1 MSQSCVISL
10 YVFVGA
16 SESPARKSIVMEKKS
31 KMGMWWMLMVV
42 IMMALGF
49 SARAAKKETKQNG
62 RVVAYVTSWSGVL
75 PDPFA
80 MTNINY
86 AFGHVNDTFDGV
98 RIDNPERLSRMAKL
112 KKDNPKLEVQLSI
125 GGWGSGNFSEMAA
138 DPKLRKKFA
147 KDCKRIVKEYGLD
160 GIDIDW
166 EYPGSGAAG
175 ISSSPD
181 DKENF
186 TLLMKDLRKALGKGN
201 LLTMASISSAAFVDF
216 PAIMKYLDFVNIMA
230 YDMASPPKHHSPLHS
245 SETLGR
251 HSAESAVEAHIKA
264 GVPASKLILGIPFY
278 GRGNGPYSNFT
289 DYRRLQI
296 ADGCTECW
304 DSIACAPYI
313 ADSEGKLVLGYENPQ
328 SIGLKCDFIR
338 EKGLLG
344 AMYWDYAGDSETGEL
359 RKAVADGILQ

>member
-1 MSQSCVISL
+1 MVM
-10 YVFVGA
+10 
-16 SESPARKSIVMEKKS
+16 IVM
-31 KMGMWWMLMVV
+31 
-42 IMMALGF
+42 AFGF
-49 SARAAKKETKQNG
+49 NAHAAKKDAKKQR
-62 RVVAYVTSWSGVL
+62 RVVAYVTSWSSVT

-98 RIDNPERLSRMAKL
+98 RIDNPERLRRIVNL
-112 KKDNPKLEVQLSI
+112 KKENPGLEVLLSI

-147 KDCKRIVKEYGLD
+147 KDCRRIVDEYGLD

-166 EYPGSGAAG
+166 EYPTSSAAG
-175 ISSSPD
+175 ISSSAD
-181 DKENF
+181 DTANF
-186 TLLMKDLRKALGKGN
+186 TMLMKDLRKALPKKA

-251 HSAESAVEAHIKA
+251 HSAESAVDAHLRA
-264 GVPASKLILGIPFY
+264 GVPAEKLTLGLPFY

-289 DYRRLQI
+289 DYRRLKI
-296 ADGCTECW
+296 AEGCEERW
-304 DSIACAPYI
+304 DSIASAPYI
-313 ADSEGKLVLGYENPQ
+313 VDSEGKLVLGYENPR
-328 SIGLKCDFIR
+328 SIAMKCDFIR

-344 AMYWDYAGDSETGEL
+344 AMYWDYAGDNEVGDL
-359 RKAVADGILQ
+359 RKTVADCIMHP

>member
-1 MSQSCVISL
+1 
-10 YVFVGA
+10 
-16 SESPARKSIVMEKKS
+16 
-31 KMGMWWMLMVV
+31 
-42 IMMALGF
+42 
-49 SARAAKKETKQNG
+49 
-62 RVVAYVTSWSGVL
+62 
-75 PDPFA
+75 
-80 MTNINY
+80 
-86 AFGHVNDTFDGV
+86 
-98 RIDNPERLSRMAKL
+98 
-112 KKDNPKLEVQLSI
+112 
-125 GGWGSGNFSEMAA
+125 MAA

-166 EYPGSGAAG
+166 EYPGSSAAG

-186 TLLMKDLRKALGKGN
+186 TLLMKDLRKALGKGK

-216 PAIMKYLDFVNIMA
+216 PTIMKYLDFVNIMA

-251 HSAESAVEAHIKA
+251 HSAESAVEVHMKA

-296 ADGCTECW
+296 ADGCTERW

-328 SIGLKCDFIR
+328 SIGLKCDFIK

>member
-1 MSQSCVISL
+1 M
-10 YVFVGA
+10 
-16 SESPARKSIVMEKKS
+16 VMT
-31 KMGMWWMLMVV
+31 LM
-42 IMMALGF
+42 AFGLN
-49 SARAAKKETKQNG
+49 AQAAKKDAKKER

-98 RIDNPERLSRMAKL
+98 KIDNPERLRRIVQL
-112 KKDNPKLEVQLSI
+112 KKDNPELEVQLSI

-147 KDCKRIVKEYGLD
+147 KDCRSIVDEYDLD

-166 EYPGSGAAG
+166 EYPTSSAAG

-181 DKENF
+181 DKANF
-186 TLLMKDLRKALGKGN
+186 TMLMKDLRKALPKKA

-216 PAIMKYLDFVNIMA
+216 PSIMKYLDFVNIMA

-245 SETLGR
+245 SDTLGR
-251 HSAESAVEAHIKA
+251 HSAESAVEAHLKA
-264 GVPASKLILGIPFY
+264 GVPASKLILGLPFY

-289 DYRRLQI
+289 DYKRLMI
-296 ADGCTECW
+296 ADGCEECW

-313 ADSEGKLVLGYENPQ
+313 ADSEGILVLGYENLQ
-328 SIGLKCDFIR
+328 SIALKCNFIR
-338 EKGLLG
+338 EKRLLG
-344 AMYWDYAGDSETGEL
+344 AMYWDYAGDNEAGDL
-359 RKAVADGILQ
+359 RKAVADGILHFNMIETR